1 MFRILKNAHVVN
13 YILVSA
19 ALVAPVLIF
28 TSRNKPDSTEVE
40 AVLVSSSSEQPTSIA
55 FPAAFV
61 LLLSSKL
68 P

>member
-40 AVLVSSSSEQPTSIA
+40 AVLVSSIVTEQRIEVAFSVSSPMS
-55 FPAAFV
+55 
-61 LLLSSKL
+61 LS
-68 P
+68 